1 MKEGTDLYKHPFL
14 YFGIFSL
21 EMSSATI
28 PQISP
33 LLHSGLRIFVLTI
46 QKDQATRTE
55 EEGTDLGYCSTTHFQ
70 RKDPKIQK
78 GMFIFFLHVESLFF
92 M

>member
-1 MKEGTDLYKHPFL
+1 MQKEYKHPFL

-55 EEGTDLGYCSTTHFQ
+55 D
-70 RKDPKIQK
+70 IAQK
-78 GMFIFFLHVESLFF
+78 PFRLQTMTMLTMMTGP
-92 M
+92 